1 MLRFLFG
8 CLIAG
13 VSLFA
18 GTTTA
23 SPLFQRAIASAQELR
38 EEAYVQRNADQADVS
53 RIEALQHSTVG
64 LLMALAKKDTRHGDE
79 YRTLARYF
87 DALHTQMDTLD
98 PLSVFNAHSLLIG
111 RMLDDCRSYGAC
123 SADPVRNELTHL
135 EESVR
140 KLQTLTHGMLTQAYG
155 DADSDDT
162 LRQTRDA
169 LHDELLTLQKH
180 CRHNLEDSL
189 NTLQTDAETYIAQI
203 NDFARHSSDLHGYD
217 TDPLHTASRRLL
229 SDAEALRQASES
241 TSEPL
246 AMK

>member
-13 VSLFA
+13 MSLCA

-38 EEAYVQRNADQADVS
+38 EEAYVQYNADQADVG

-64 LLMALAKKDTRHGDE
+64 LLKALAKKDTRHGNE

-87 DALHTQMDTLD
+87 DALYAQMDTLD

-123 SADPVRNELTHL
+123 SAEPVRNELTHL
-135 EESVR
+135 KESVR
-140 KLQTLTHGMLTQAYG
+140 KLQALTHGMLTQAYG

-169 LHDELLTLQKH
+169 LQDELLALQKC
-180 CRHNLEDSL
+180 CRHDLEDAL
-189 NTLQTDAETYIAQI
+189 NTLQTDAETYITQL
-203 NDFARHSSDLHGYD
+203 NDFVRHSGDLHRYSAD
-217 TDPLHTASRRLL
+217 LLRTDSHRLL
-229 SDAEALRQASES
+229 SDAEALRQASKS
-241 TSEPL
+241 ASEPL

>member
-13 VSLFA
+13 MSLCA

-23 SPLFQRAIASAQELR
+23 SPLFQRAIASVQELQ
-38 EEAYVQRNADQADVS
+38 EQAYVQHNADQADVG

-64 LLMALAKKDTRHGDE
+64 LLKALAKKDTLHGDE

-87 DALHTQMDTLD
+87 DALHAQMDTLD

-123 SADPVRNELTHL
+123 SAEPVRNGLTHL

-140 KLQTLTHGMLTQAYG
+140 KLQTLTRGMIAQAYG
-155 DADSDDT
+155 DAESGDT
-162 LRQTRDA
+162 LRQTRNA
-169 LHDELLTLQKH
+169 LQDELLALQKC
-180 CRHNLEDSL
+180 CRYDLEDSL
-189 NTLQTDAETYIAQI
+189 NTLQTDAETYITQL
-203 NDFARHSSDLHGYD
+203 NDFVRHSNDLHRYRADLLRTG
-217 TDPLHTASRRLL
+217 SRQLL
-229 SDAEALRQASES
+229 SDAEALRQASKTIS
-241 TSEPL
+241 GTY